1 MLLEDFSK
9 RKEDYKMKK
18 LTYFSNIFNKKLKYD
33 TEIKLNKS
41 ESKNIIKQIKEIVDK
56 NQMTFK
62 HYYKVEK
69 ELIEYIAELNVKNY
83 ANEGYLSEELKK
95 INKSNLKM
103 MDILKKKRIKII
115 QEKRKELEQTLD
127 NYLLE
132 ETKRRDGI
140 IYDRLERDLL
150 VFKKLDEAKKEM
162 KEMAPTF
169 RILEKDIE
177 KYTLIN
183 DDLKRKYQYK
193 KIENEILLSLLDK
206 LHQKN
211 KKIIK
216 NNGII
221 IDNKKYMNKSLILKS
236 NNKINSKNK
245 NNISSF
251 TSRKKCNK
259 NNSFR
264 LNRNSSSKSY
274 NNPLTTRYSSKN
286 VNKQE
291 SNKNFSE
298 IKINKNLFVPKK
310 NSISN
315 QIFKKCLDNKIK
327 IRDHSARTIFIN
339 ENENSINNNKYNE
352 INNDKNKYIIES
364 LKELNKNIKK
374 KLEEKILLFSKE
386 LDFQNIVGSL
396 ICQCVEDLNIKC
408 KKMKS
413 EMVQIQKLQEKEK
426 EKDIK
431 MEVKDIID
439 INKENELSNNIENIE
454 QKIFIFSYIYDNCLK
469 NGEFKELKRKYSMFP
484 TKK

>member
-41 ESKNIIKQIKEIVDK
+41 ESKNIIRQIKEINDK
-56 NQMTFK
+56 KQKIFE
-62 HYYKVEK
+62 HYYKIEK

-83 ANEGYLSEELKK
+83 AKEGHLSDELRK
-95 INKSNLKM
+95 INISNLKM
-103 MDILKKKRIKII
+103 MDILKKKRIKIL
-115 QEKRKELEQTLD
+115 QEKRKELEQILD
-127 NYLLE
+127 NYLEE

-150 VFKKLDEAKKEM
+150 VFKKLDEAKEEM

-183 DDLKRKYQYK
+183 DDLKRKYHNIK
-193 KIENEILLSLLDK
+193 FENKCLLSLLDK
-206 LHQKN
+206 LHKKN

-216 NNGII
+216 NNSII
-221 IDNKKYMNKSLILKS
+221 IDNKKYINKSLILKS
-236 NNKINSKNK
+236 NNKDNINNK

-251 TSRKKCNK
+251 TSRKRCNK
-259 NNSFR
+259 NNSFI
-264 LNRNSSSKSY
+264 LNRNSSSKSN
-274 NNPLTTRYSSKN
+274 NNPLTTRYSSVN
-286 VNKQE
+286 VNKKE
-291 SNKNFSE
+291 SNNNFSE
-298 IKINKNLFVPKK
+298 IRINKNLFVPQK
-310 NSISN
+310 NSILN
-315 QIFKKCLDNKIK
+315 QIFKKRLHNKIT
-327 IRDHSARTIFIN
+327 IRNHSARTIFIK
-339 ENENSINNNKYNE
+339 ENENNNNNKSNE

-364 LKELNKNIKK
+364 LKELNKNIQK

-386 LDFQNIVGSL
+386 LDFQNIVANL
-396 ICQCVEDLNIKC
+396 ISQCAEDLNIKC
-408 KKMKS
+408 KEMKS
-413 EMVQIQKLQEKEK
+413 EMVRIQKRKEK

-431 MEVKDIID
+431 MELKDVIN

-469 NGEFKELKRKYSMFP
+469 NGEFKELKSKYSMFP